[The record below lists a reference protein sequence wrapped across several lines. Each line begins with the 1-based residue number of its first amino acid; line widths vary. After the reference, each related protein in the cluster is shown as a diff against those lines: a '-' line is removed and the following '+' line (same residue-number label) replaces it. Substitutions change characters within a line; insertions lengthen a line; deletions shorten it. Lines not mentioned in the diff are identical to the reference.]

1 MPPTAYSVSAR
12 RALAALAAAAL
23 TLVAAAAFA
32 DQGGGLVPVP
42 RPPAPPGD
50 GAKAE
55 QILKDIAPRADHD
68 PRVAAVVRAPRDAAK
83 LSLERA
89 QGALN
94 AGDKDHARM
103 LFGLALEWA
112 ETARDLERAAEAERA
127 SEAAAKSASAATTQE
142 GRARALLGETQARR
156 ARAAA
161 ELDRAEGEAKDA
173 GQRAAEAEQQRI
185 DASKAPH
192 GKGAGKAPPSA
203 AGKDAAAPKPRAATK
218 GSP

>member
-1 MPPTAYSVSAR
+1 
-12 RALAALAAAAL
+12 
-23 TLVAAAAFA
+23 
-32 DQGGGLVPVP
+32 VP

-55 QILKDIAPRADHD
+55 QILKDLAPRADHD

-89 QGALN
+89 HGALT
-94 AGDKDHARM
+94 AGDKAHASM

-112 ETARDLERAAEAERA
+112 ETARDLERAAEAEQVSA
-127 SEAAAKSASAATTQE
+127 SAAKSASAATTQAD
-142 GRARALLGETQARR
+142 RARALLGETQARR

-161 ELDRAEGEAKDA
+161 ELDKAEGEAKDA
-173 GQRAAEAEQQRI
+173 GHRAAEAEQQRLA
-185 DASKAPH
+185 ASKAPR
-192 GKGAGKAPPSA
+192 GKADGAGKANGAS
-203 AGKDAAAPKPRAATK
+203 KDAGAPKPRATPK